1 MALFRPVLIRSGR
14 RAAET
19 AAPDQ
24 AGRFRALIL
33 PQLDA
38 AYNLARY
45 LARDPTVAEDVV
57 QDAFLRAFRLFDG
70 YRGGDPRAWLLAI
83 VRNCWH
89 DRIRAEQDRRR
100 VLVDHAGLSD
110 GQADAVEN
118 HPDPADTPEDAAIQA
133 REVEAVRAVIAEI
146 PEPFREAL
154 VLREM
159 ESLSYREIATL
170 TGVPIGTVMSRLAR
184 AREMLTRLLLPSAG
198 DTAPLRREDSL

>member
-1 MALFRPVLIRSGR
+1 MFRPLLIRGGR
-14 RAAET
+14 SRADDG
-19 AAPDQ
+19 APDQ
-24 AGRFRALIL
+24 ARRFRELML

-45 LARDPTVAEDVV
+45 LARDPTLAEDVV
-57 QDAFLRAFRLFDG
+57 QDAFLRAFRLFDS

-89 DRIRAEQDRRR
+89 DQIKVEQDRRR

-118 HPDPADTPEDAAIQA
+118 HPDPAGDPEAAAILAHETQA
-133 REVEAVRAVIAEI
+133 IRAVIADI

-159 ESLSYREIATL
+159 ESLSYREIATV

-184 AREMLTRLLLPSAG
+184 AREMLTRLLLPSVG
-198 DTAPLRREDSL
+198 DAAPMRREDIR